1 MKKTVIFITFLS
13 LVLRGV
19 SFAQN
24 PYQSIGKEM
33 PKGKMLTLSN
43 GKIQEFFPNDTL
55 VPIGSVMYN
64 TVTGEVV
71 AFLTRDT
78 MYAGYN
84 LEPELSSRWLS
95 PDPLAEEFIQL
106 SPYNYGGNNPIL
118 FIDPDGQE
126 IRVFY
131 GNDVNQYVVFSYDDK
146 GKGVFTNS
154 DGSAYDGKNDF
165 LNNAMTAFNAL
176 SESQTGKDVISN
188 LASAPADEMTL
199 KIKQAEKASNGG
211 VFSFGIGDNKN
222 TGQIPWNPN
231 AGAQDDKTKNKQN
244 PAMVLFHEMDH
255 ANGAYDK
262 YKKEKAAGMITTP
275 ADANGRLDRTPDF
288 DFDNSEEKRVIRG
301 NEAKVSND
309 LNTKYPG
316 RGYQEFQSHHGKWI
330 RTLGPTNITP
340 SKPKKK

>member
-1 MKKTVIFITFLS
+1 MKKTVIFIAFLS

-19 SFAQN
+19 SFGQN

-43 GKIQEFFPNDTL
+43 GKFQEFFPNDTL

-78 MYAGYN
+78 MYAEYN
-84 LEPELSSRWLS
+84 LEPELVSRWLS
-95 PDPLAEEFIQL
+95 PDPLAEKFMQL

-118 FIDPDGQE
+118 FVDPDGQE

-131 GNDVNQYVVFSYDDK
+131 GSDVNQYVVFSYDDK

-165 LNNAMTAFNAL
+165 LNNAMTTFNTL
-176 SESQTGKDVISN
+176 SESQSGKDVISN

-199 KIKQAEKASNGG
+199 KIKQAEKGSNGG
-211 VFSFGIGDNKN
+211 VFSFGMNDNKN
-222 TGQIPWNPN
+222 TGQIPWNPTS
-231 AGAQDDKTKNKQN
+231 GVQDAETGNKQN
-244 PAMVLFHEMDH
+244 PAMVLMHEMDH
-255 ANGAYDK
+255 ANGAYEK
-262 YKKEKAAGMITTP
+262 YKQEKADGKVTTP
-275 ADANGRLDRTPDF
+275 ADANGRLDRTPDSKF
-288 DFDNSEEKRVIRG
+288 QNAEERRVMTGTELR
-301 NEAKVSND
+301 VSKD
-309 LNTKYPG
+309 LNPKYPG
-316 RGYQEFQSHHGKWI
+316 KGFQEFKSHYGRWI
-330 RTLGPTNITP
+330 PTTGPTNVTP
-340 SKPKKK
+340 PKTKKK